1 LLEEINKN
9 YDNFMTKW
17 MVLGPRGRLKYAQKR
32 TSLYTKFMRG
42 VSGTWNSNFD

>member
-1 LLEEINKN
+1 LPEAINKN
-9 YDNFMTKW
+9 YENFMSNW

-42 VSGTWNSNFD
+42 VIGTWDSNFD